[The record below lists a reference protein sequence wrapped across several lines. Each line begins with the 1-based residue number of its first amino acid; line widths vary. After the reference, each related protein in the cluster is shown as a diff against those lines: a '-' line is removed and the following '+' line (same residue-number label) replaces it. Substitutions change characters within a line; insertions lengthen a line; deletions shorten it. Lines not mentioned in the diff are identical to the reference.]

1 MRGSFRQDSDAITMH
16 ANAVPMPVDGWSVW
30 PAPAKLNLFLRI
42 IGHRAD
48 GYHLLQTAFQL
59 LDWGDDIALRAR
71 ADGRIERLR
80 GAPGVVAGD
89 DLAVRAALALRAATG
104 CSLGADIDID
114 KRIPQG
120 GGFGGGSSDA
130 ATVLVGLNHIWRLHL
145 TADELARIGLAL
157 GADVP
162 VFVHGRSAFAEGI
175 GERLAPL
182 VLPRRWFLLV
192 DPGFGVS
199 TAELFQAPDLTRDAP
214 PMTIADFLSG
224 SVSGNAFEPVLRKRC
239 PRIGT
244 ALDAL
249 ASFGTPHVTGTGA
262 GLFLAFDDPARADAV
277 RAKLPPKWRAW
288 VAAGVDESPLLH
300 GPSLRAID

>member
-1 MRGSFRQDSDAITMH
+1 MH
-16 ANAVPMPVDGWSVW
+16 ASTVPLPGDGWSLW

-42 IGHRAD
+42 IGCRAD
-48 GYHLLQTAFQL
+48 GYHLLQTVFQL
-59 LDWGDDIALRAR
+59 LDWGDDIALRTR
-71 ADGRIERLR
+71 ADGRIVRQR
-80 GAPGVVAGD
+80 GAPGVIARD

-104 CSLGADIDID
+104 CELGADIDID
-114 KRIPQG
+114 KRIPAG

-130 ATVLVGLNHIWRLHL
+130 ATVLVGLNRIWRLHL
-145 TADELARIGLAL
+145 PADELARIGLAL

-162 VFVHGRSAFAEGI
+162 VFVHGRSAFAEGV

-182 VLPRRWFLLV
+182 ALPRRWFLLV

-199 TAELFQAPDLTRDAP
+199 TAELFRAPDLTRDALP
-214 PMTIADFLSG
+214 TTIADFLSG
-224 SVSGNAFEPVLRKRC
+224 SVSGNAFESVLRKRSA
-239 PRIGT
+239 RIGA

-277 RAKLPPKWRAW
+277 RARLPPEWRAW
-288 VAAGVDESPLLH
+288 VAAGVDESPLRRC
-300 GPSLRAID
+300 PSLLAID

>member
-1 MRGSFRQDSDAITMH
+1 MC
-16 ANAVPMPVDGWSVW
+16 ANAAPPPGEGWSLW

-42 IGHRAD
+42 TGRRTD
-48 GYHLLQTAFQL
+48 GYHLLQTVFQL
-59 LDWGDDIALRAR
+59 LDWGDDIALRTR
-71 ADGRIERLR
+71 ADGRIERHR
-80 GAPGVVAGD
+80 GAPGVGARD

-104 CSLGADIDID
+104 CGLGAEIDIN
-114 KRIPQG
+114 KRIPLG

-130 ATVLVGLNHIWRLHL
+130 ATVLVGLNRLWGLHR
-145 TADELARIGLAL
+145 TDDELACIGLAL

-162 VFVHGRSAFAEGI
+162 MFVHGRSAFAEGI
-175 GERLAPL
+175 GERLVPL
-182 VLPRRWFLLV
+182 ALPRRWFLLV

-214 PMTIADFLSG
+214 PTTIADFLSG
-224 SVSGNAFEPVLRKRC
+224 SVSGNAFEPVLRKRS
-239 PRIGT
+239 PWIGA

-277 RAKLPPKWRAW
+277 RARLPSQWRTW
-288 VAAGVDESPLLH
+288 VAAGVDESPLRH
-300 GPSLRAID
+300 CPSQLAID